1 MEHNTDRIL
10 WTVLIL
16 AIGVALYVI
25 FRPAVNGLLDNVVE
39 KIQTVVGGV
48 DSSKGDS
55 ATSAIF
61 SLPLF

>member
-25 FRPAVNGLLDNVVE
+25 FRPAANGLLDNVVD
-39 KIQTVVGGV
+39 KMQTVVNGV
-48 DSSKGDS
+48 SS
-55 ATSAIF
+55 ATTSAIF
-61 SLPLF
+61 PPLF

>member
-25 FRPAVNGLLDNVVE
+25 FRPAANDLLHNVVD

-48 DSSKGDS
+48 DSTT
-55 ATSAIF
+55 TSAIF
-61 SLPLF
+61 PPFF